1 MASVIENVDRYVSLA
16 DSGAE
21 RLRWTQLHRD
31 DRGNPELFVLV
42 YAVKTI
48 LHYGGLRDGARS
60 PRQRRRSKPFLR
72 RWQGAM
78 AHWASRNGDVL
89 KDSLSG
95 CEFGRMSRLALTS
108 DCVPVT
114 PAAPAP
120 PGSSSPVL
128 RALDSFPA
136 SPRPLLPAL

>member
-1 MASVIENVDRYVSLA
+1 MACVIESVGRCVSLA
-16 DSGAE
+16 DSGAQ
-21 RLRWTQLHRD
+21 RLRWTQIHRD
-31 DRGNPELFVLV
+31 ARGNPELFVLV

-48 LHYGGLRDGARS
+48 LHDGGLRDGART
-60 PRQRRRSKPFLR
+60 PRQRRRTDPFLR

-78 AHWASRNGDVL
+78 TYWASRNRDTL

-95 CEFGRMSRLALTS
+95 REFGRTSMLVLTS

-128 RALDSFPA
+128 RALDPFPA

>member
-1 MASVIENVDRYVSLA
+1 MAYVIESVGRCVSLA
-16 DSGAE
+16 DSGAQ

-48 LHYGGLRDGARS
+48 LHDGGLSDGARTL
-60 PRQRRRSKPFLR
+60 RHRRRTEPFLR

-78 AHWASRNGDVL
+78 THWASRNGDAL

-95 CEFGRMSRLALTS
+95 GEFGRMSRLVLTS
-108 DCVPVT
+108 DCVPLT

-128 RALDSFPA
+128 RALDHFPA
-136 SPRPLLPAL
+136 SPGPLLPAL

>member
-1 MASVIENVDRYVSLA
+1 MASVIENVDRCVSLA

-48 LHYGGLRDGARS
+48 LHDGGLRDGART
-60 PRQRRRSKPFLR
+60 PRQRRRTEPFLR

-78 AHWASRNGDVL
+78 ALWASRNGDAL

-95 CEFGRMSRLALTS
+95 HEFGRMSRLVLTS

-114 PAAPAP
+114 PATPAP

-128 RALDSFPA
+128 RALDPFPA
-136 SPRPLLPAL
+136 SPEPLLPAL

>member
-1 MASVIENVDRYVSLA
+1 MACVIESVGRFVPLA
-16 DSGAE
+16 DSGAQ
-21 RLRWTQLHRD
+21 RLRWTQIHRD

-48 LHYGGLRDGARS
+48 LHDGGLSDGART
-60 PRQRRRSKPFLR
+60 PRQRRRTEPFLR

-78 AHWASRNGDVL
+78 THWASRNGDVL
-89 KDSLSG
+89 KGSLSG
-95 CEFGRMSRLALTS
+95 REFARISRLVPTS

-128 RALDSFPA
+128 RALHPFPA
-136 SPRPLLPAL
+136 PPRPLLPAL

>member
-1 MASVIENVDRYVSLA
+1 MASVIESVDRCVSLA

-48 LHYGGLRDGARS
+48 LHDGELPDSARTL
-60 PRQRRRSKPFLR
+60 RQRRRTEPFLR

-78 AHWASRNGDVL
+78 TDWASRNGDVL
-89 KDSLSG
+89 KNSLSG
-95 CEFGRMSRLALTS
+95 REFARMPRLVLAS

-114 PAAPAP
+114 PAPPAP
-120 PGSSSPVL
+120 PG
-128 RALDSFPA
+128 
-136 SPRPLLPAL
+136 PLVPAL